1 MRISHIIFLL
11 GFNMTTTFAH
21 SATDTLEQQK
31 HVINGHRL
39 ETVVP
44 GVSKEDIIAKR
55 TEMMTALM
63 SLIDHA
69 FTFYGGISLNLAD
82 TPFDP
87 DTTDREVF
95 RKALKDSMSTLQDPA
110 AIVVGLEEMDF
121 YQSLTKNI
129 ENDIKYLETTEDEIE
144 NKLEI
149 INALKIRLEKEKLTR
164 DALAK
169 FMCIS
174 ATEDFDMGLKLFRHA
189 TINKNTIAAQHFLS
203 THLSPDWISW
213 PWNELS
219 EQDQMEIQALNDCG
233 NVQFQY
239 LRAYKIYT
247 DATLTLAEK
256 MERLDALETEAG
268 RDFAHV
274 IKFNALKASIAEEN
288 KENATLKWMA
298 YIETATTLPLSCRIA
313 FTPLENSRDSMTWPK
328 GYETALYN
336 IARKHTSEISAE
348 SSRLDL
354 LKVLTDHF
362 QIVEIA
368 NHYFSEF
375 LVLNPETSALSNEEK
390 IVEIK
395 RIAAFIPAAK
405 HVLATAI
412 ATPPVDSSDSS
423 FNNQITLGYHKK
435 THAER
440 LHALYELSNGGEREA
455 TKYLAEAYRDAI
467 LTESTSPLASHLG
480 IPIRSSLSE
489 SERTFGNIAEQHKNN
504 TIALIRLAFNLD
516 DTAQSSLFAK
526 PEDGGFSIMEK
537 LFDYRLAQAN
547 LPCGSD
553 QTTMNRML
561 MDLLQYGFHV
571 ANSLK
576 ELHSIPD
583 FFREQVQASLMTDSN
598 A

>member
-1 MRISHIIFLL
+1 MHRSCIILLL

-39 ETVVP
+39 ETVAP

-55 TEMMTALM
+55 AEMMNALI
-63 SLIDHA
+63 SLIDCT
-69 FTFYGGISLNLAD
+69 FTFYGGISLSLAD

-95 RKALKDSMSTLQDPA
+95 RKALKDSMCTLQDPA
-110 AIVVGLEEMDF
+110 AIVVGLEEKDF
-121 YQSLTKNI
+121 YQSLTKNT
-129 ENDIKYLETTEDEIE
+129 ENIISYLETEDEIE
-144 NKLEI
+144 NKSSI
-149 INALKIRLEKEKLTR
+149 IEGMRIRLEKEKLTR

-203 THLSPDWISW
+203 THLSSDWIIK
-213 PWNELS
+213 PWDELS
-219 EQDQMEIQALNDCG
+219 DQDKEVIKALSDCG
-233 NVQFQY
+233 NIQFQY
-239 LRAYKIYT
+239 LHAYKIFN
-247 DATLTLAEK
+247 DATLTPTAK
-256 MERLDALETEAG
+256 MKILDALGTEAG
-268 RDFAHV
+268 HDFSHV
-274 IKFNALKASIAEEN
+274 IRFNTLNNPRAELSEEDTIQN
-288 KENATLKWMA
+288 WMT
-298 YIETATTLPLSCRIA
+298 YIETAATLPLSRRVA

-328 GYETALYN
+328 GYETAIYN

-440 LHALYELSNGGEREA
+440 LHALYELSNGGGREA

-576 ELHSIPD
+576 KLHSIPD
-583 FFREQVQASLMTDSN
+583 FFREQVQASLMTDAN